1 MAKKF
6 DYDFSGYATKANTL
20 CYDGLTIAPDAFKGD
35 DGRKVPVVWNHD
47 HSDPEHV
54 LGHALLQNRKDGVYA
69 YVKMNDSPSGQSAL
83 EAVRSGDIDA
93 MSIFANGL
101 KKAGQTVM
109 HGVIRELSL
118 VLAGCNPGALIDEIV
133 EHSADYNTEEGEEAF
148 IYTDGG
154 ISLKHGLDPDD
165 NPLDEEDEIMHS
177 EDEDKEKSKENPE
190 GKETTKET
198 TEETV
203 KEVFNSLTEKQKN
216 VVYAIVGMVT
226 DGKKGADNKET
237 DNDKEDETVKHNV
250 FDNDKDQGVLKH
262 SIDEINA
269 AMADGKR
276 CGSMKDAFIQH
287 GIEDVEWLFPE
298 DHLLDNPPRI
308 IDNDQ
313 TWVGKVMSSVHHIP
327 FSRIKS
333 MSADLTEED
342 ARAKGYIKGNFKKE
356 QVFGLLKRSTS
367 PTTVYKKQKMDRDD
381 IADITSFD
389 VIAWLK
395 QEMRTKLNEELARAY
410 LIGDGRNAASDDK
423 INEGNIR
430 PIYSD
435 DDFYTIKVQAEVA
448 TGADTETKIKAAM
461 NASLKARK
469 DYKGSGNPT
478 LFTTEDNLT
487 DMLLLEDK
495 IGHRL
500 YKNEAEVAQA
510 LRVKEIVTVP
520 QMAGMKGTKGGE
532 LFGIVVNL
540 ADYTVGADKGGAV
553 NMFDDFDI
561 DYNQQKYLIETRC
574 SGALTVPFSA
584 MAIEYK
590 AA

>member
-1 MAKKF
+1 MAVNF
-6 DYDFSGYATKANTL
+6 DYDFSGYATKANTK
-20 CYDGLTIAPDAFKGD
+20 CYDGLTIAPNAFAD
-35 DGRKVPVVWNHD
+35 DNGRTVPVVWNHN
-47 HSDPEHV
+47 HSGPEYV
-54 LGHALLQNRKDGVYA
+54 LGHALLQNRRDGVYA
-69 YVKMNDSPSGQSAL
+69 YVKMNDTPSGQTAL

-133 EHSADYNTEEGEEAF
+133 AHGTDNDGEGGEAF

-154 ISLKHGLDPDD
+154 LSLKHGLDPDD
-165 NPLDEEDEIMHS
+165 NPLNEEDDEMAKEGGKTLEEVVDTMNDEQKEALYALVGMAKDGLDEDDDPEEDDYDDEDDEDDYDDYDEEDDM
-177 EDEDKEKSKENPE
+177 
-190 GKETTKET
+190 
-198 TEETV
+198 
-203 KEVFNSLTEKQKN
+203 
-216 VVYAIVGMVT
+216 
-226 DGKKGADNKET
+226 
-237 DNDKEDETVKHNV
+237 KHNV
-250 FDNDKDQGVLKH
+250 FDNDPEQGVLRH
-262 SIDEINA
+262 SMDEINA
-269 AMADGKR
+269 AIADGKS
-276 CGSMKDAFIQH
+276 CGSMKDAFIAH

-298 DHLLDNPPRI
+298 DHLLDTTPRI

-313 TWVGKVMSSVHHIP
+313 SWVSKVMSGVHHIP
-327 FSRIKS
+327 FSRVKS
-333 MSADLTEED
+333 MAADLTEED

-356 QVFGLLKRSTS
+356 QVFSLLKRSTT

-381 IADITSFD
+381 VADITGFD

-395 QEMRTKLNEELARAY
+395 QEMRVKLNEELARAY
-410 LIGDGRNAASDDK
+410 LIGDGRLSSSDDK

-435 DDFYTIKVQAEVA
+435 DDLFTIKVQVETAAGDDTA
-448 TGADTETKIKAAM
+448 TKLDKMMTAV
-461 NASLKARK
+461 LKARK
-469 DYKGSGNPT
+469 NYKGAGNPT
-478 LFTTEDNLT
+478 FYTTDDTLT
-487 DMLLLEDK
+487 DLLLLKDK

-520 QMAGMKGTKGGE
+520 QMEGMTGKLGGE
-532 LFGIVVNL
+532 FVGIIVNL
-540 ADYTVGADKGGAV
+540 TDYTVGADKGGAV

-574 SGALTVPFSA
+574 SGAMTTPFGA

-590 AA
+590 VA

>member
-1 MAKKF
+1 MAMNF
-6 DYDFSGYATKANTL
+6 DYDFSGYATKANTK
-20 CYDGLTIAPDAFKGD
+20 CYDGLTIAPNAFAD
-35 DGRKVPVVWNHD
+35 DNGRKVPVVWNHN
-47 HSDPEHV
+47 HSGPEYV
-54 LGHALLQNRKDGVYA
+54 LGHALLQNRRDGVYA
-69 YVKMNDSPSGQSAL
+69 YVKMNDTPSGQTAL

-133 EHSADYNTEEGEEAF
+133 AHGADNDGEGGEAF

-154 ISLKHGLDPDD
+154 LSLKHGLDPDD
-165 NPLDEEDEIMHS
+165 NPLDEEDDEMAKEGGKTLEEVVDTMNDEQKKALYALVGMAKDGLD
-177 EDEDKEKSKENPE
+177 EDEDPE
-190 GKETTKET
+190 
-198 TEETV
+198 
-203 KEVFNSLTEKQKN
+203 
-216 VVYAIVGMVT
+216 
-226 DGKKGADNKET
+226 
-237 DNDKEDETVKHNV
+237 EDEEDDYDDEDYDDEDEEDDNVKHNV
-250 FDNDKDQGVLKH
+250 FDADTDKGVLKH
-262 SIDEINA
+262 SMDEINA

-276 CGSMKDAFIQH
+276 CGSMKDAFIAH

-308 IDNDQ
+308 IDRDQ
-313 TWVGKVMSSVHHIP
+313 SWVSKVMSGVHHIP
-327 FSRIKS
+327 FSRVKS
-333 MSADLTEED
+333 MAADLTEED

-367 PTTVYKKQKMDRDD
+367 PTTVYKKQKMDKDD
-381 IADITSFD
+381 IADITNFD

-395 QEMRTKLNEELARAY
+395 QEMRVKLNEELARAY
-410 LIGDGRNAASDDK
+410 LIGDGRLASSDDK

-430 PIYSD
+430 PIYND
-435 DDFYTIKVQAEVA
+435 DDLFTIKVQVETTAGDDTA
-448 TGADTETKIKAAM
+448 TKLDKMMTAV
-461 NASLKARK
+461 LKARK
-469 DYKGSGNPT
+469 NYKGSGNPT
-478 LFTTEDNLT
+478 FYTTEDILT
-487 DMLLLEDK
+487 DLRLMKDK

-500 YKNEAEVAQA
+500 YKNDAEVAEA

-520 QMAGMKGTKGGE
+520 QMENMKGVNGGE
-532 LFGIVVNL
+532 FVGIIVNL

-590 AA
+590 VG

>member
-133 EHSADYNTEEGEEAF
+133 EHSADYNAEEGEEAF

-190 GKETTKET
+190 DKET

-410 LIGDGRNAASDDK
+410 LISDGRNAASDDK

>member
-1 MAKKF
+1 MKGKIKMAVNF
-6 DYDFSGYATKANTL
+6 DYDFSGYATKANTK
-20 CYDGLTIAPDAFKGD
+20 CYDGLTIAPNAFAD
-35 DGRKVPVVWNHD
+35 DNGRKVPVVWNHN
-47 HSDPEHV
+47 HSGPEYV

-69 YVKMNDSPSGQSAL
+69 YVKMNDTPGGKTAL

-133 EHSADYNTEEGEEAF
+133 EHGADWSADEGEEAF

-165 NPLDEEDEIMHS
+165 NPLDEEEDNMAQAGGKTLKEVVDTMNDEQKEALYALVGMAKDGLD
-177 EDEDKEKSKENPE
+177 EDEDPE
-190 GKETTKET
+190 EGEDDYDEDD
-198 TEETV
+198 EDDYE
-203 KEVFNSLTEKQKN
+203 
-216 VVYAIVGMVT
+216 
-226 DGKKGADNKET
+226 
-237 DNDKEDETVKHNV
+237 EDEEDDMKHNV
-250 FDNDKDQGVLKH
+250 FDADTEKGVLKH
-262 SIDEINA
+262 SMDEINA
-269 AMADGKR
+269 AIADGKS
-276 CGSMKDAFIQH
+276 CGSMKDAFIAH
-287 GIEDVEWLFPE
+287 GIDDVEWLFPE

-308 IDNDQ
+308 IDRDQ
-313 TWVGKVMSSVHHIP
+313 SWVSKVMSGVHHIP
-327 FSRIKS
+327 FSRVKS
-333 MSADLTEED
+333 MAADLTEED

-356 QVFGLLKRSTS
+356 QVFGLLKRSTT

-381 IADITSFD
+381 IADITGFD

-395 QEMRTKLNEELARAY
+395 QEMRVKLNEELARAY
-410 LIGDGRNAASDDK
+410 LIGDGRLSSSDDK

-430 PIYSD
+430 PIYND
-435 DDFYTIKVQAEVA
+435 DDLFTIKVQVETAAGDDTA
-448 TGADTETKIKAAM
+448 TKLDKMMTAV
-461 NASLKARK
+461 LKARK
-469 DYKGSGNPT
+469 NYKGAGNPT
-478 LFTTEDNLT
+478 FYTTEDILT
-487 DMLLLEDK
+487 DLRLMKDK

-500 YKNEAEVAQA
+500 YKNDAEVAEA

-520 QMAGMKGTKGGE
+520 QMENMKGVNGGE
-532 LFGIVVNL
+532 FVGLIVNL

-590 AA
+590 VA

>member
-101 KKAGQTVM
+101 KKAGNTVM

-133 EHSADYNTEEGEEAF
+133 EHSADYNAEEGEEAF

-154 ISLKHGLDPDD
+154 LSLKHGLDPDG
-165 NPLDEEDEIMHS
+165 NPLGEEDDEIMHS
-177 EDEDKEKSKENPE
+177 EDEDKEKSNENPE
-190 GKETTKET
+190 DKET

-203 KEVFNSLTEKQKN
+203 KEVFDSLTEKQKN

-250 FDNDKDQGVLKH
+250 FDNEKEQGVLKH

>member
-1 MAKKF
+1 MKGKIKMAMNF
-6 DYDFSGYATKANTL
+6 DYDFSGYATKANTK
-20 CYDGLTIAPDAFKGD
+20 CYDGLTIAPNAFAD
-35 DGRKVPVVWNHD
+35 DNGRKVPVVWNHN
-47 HSDPEHV
+47 HSGPEYV

-69 YVKMNDSPSGQSAL
+69 YVKMNDTPSGQTAL

-133 EHSADYNTEEGEEAF
+133 EHSADWNADEGGEAF
-148 IYTDGG
+148 IYNDGG
-154 ISLKHGLDPDD
+154 ISLKHGLDPDG
-165 NPLDEEDEIMHS
+165 NPLEEEEKDMAQAGGKTLEEVYNSMTPEQQECCCALVGMAKDGLDEEDDPE
-177 EDEDKEKSKENPE
+177 EDE
-190 GKETTKET
+190 
-198 TEETV
+198 
-203 KEVFNSLTEKQKN
+203 
-216 VVYAIVGMVT
+216 
-226 DGKKGADNKET
+226 
-237 DNDKEDETVKHNV
+237 EDEYDDDEYDDNEDEEDDMKHNV
-250 FDNDKDQGVLKH
+250 FDNDNGGTVLKH
-262 SIDEINA
+262 SIDEINSA
-269 AMADGKR
+269 IADGKS
-276 CGSMKDAFIQH
+276 CGSMKDAFIAH
-287 GIEDVEWLFPE
+287 GIDDVEWLFPE

-313 TWVGKVMSSVHHIP
+313 TWVGKVMSGVHHIP

-381 IADITSFD
+381 IADITGFD

-590 AA
+590 VA

>member
-1 MAKKF
+1 MKGKIKMAVNF
-6 DYDFSGYATKANTL
+6 DYDFSGYATKANTK
-20 CYDGLTIAPDAFKGD
+20 CYDGLTIAPNAFAD
-35 DGRKVPVVWNHD
+35 DNGRKVPVVWNHN
-47 HSDPEHV
+47 HSGPEYV
-54 LGHALLQNRKDGVYA
+54 LGHALLQNRRDGVYA
-69 YVKMNDSPSGQSAL
+69 YVKMNDTPSGQTAL

-133 EHSADYNTEEGEEAF
+133 AHGADSDGEGGEAF

-154 ISLKHGLDPDD
+154 LSLKHCLDPDD
-165 NPLDEEDEIMHS
+165 NPLNEEDDEMAKEGGKTLEEVVDTMNDEQKEALYALVGMAKNDLDEDDDPEEDDYDEED
-177 EDEDKEKSKENPE
+177 DEDDYDDYD
-190 GKETTKET
+190 
-198 TEETV
+198 EEDD
-203 KEVFNSLTEKQKN
+203 
-216 VVYAIVGMVT
+216 M
-226 DGKKGADNKET
+226 
-237 DNDKEDETVKHNV
+237 KHNV
-250 FDNDKDQGVLKH
+250 FDNDPEQGVLRH
-262 SIDEINA
+262 SMDEINA
-269 AMADGKR
+269 AIADGKS
-276 CGSMKDAFIQH
+276 CGSMKDAFIAH

-298 DHLLDNPPRI
+298 DHLLDTPPRI

-313 TWVGKVMSSVHHIP
+313 SWVSKVMSGVHHIP
-327 FSRIKS
+327 FSRVKS
-333 MSADLTEED
+333 MAADLTEED

-356 QVFGLLKRSTS
+356 QVFSLLKRSTT

-381 IADITSFD
+381 VADITGFD
-389 VIAWLK
+389 VIVWLK
-395 QEMRTKLNEELARAY
+395 QEMRVKLNEELARAY
-410 LIGDGRNAASDDK
+410 LIGDGRLSSSDDK

-430 PIYSD
+430 PIYND
-435 DDFYTIKVQAEVA
+435 DDLFTIKVQVETAAGDDTA
-448 TGADTETKIKAAM
+448 TKLDKMMTAV
-461 NASLKARK
+461 LKARK
-469 DYKGSGNPT
+469 NYKGAGNPT
-478 LFTTEDNLT
+478 FYTTDDTLT
-487 DMLLLEDK
+487 DLLLLKDK

-520 QMAGMKGTKGGE
+520 QMEGMTGKLGGE
-532 LFGIVVNL
+532 FVGIIVNL

-574 SGALTVPFSA
+574 SGAMTTPFGA

>member
-1 MAKKF
+1 MKGKIKMAVNF
-6 DYDFSGYATKANTL
+6 DYDFSGYATKANTK
-20 CYDGLTIAPDAFKGD
+20 CYDGLIIAPNAFAD
-35 DGRKVPVVWNHD
+35 DNGRKVPVVWNHN
-47 HSDPEHV
+47 HSGPEYV
-54 LGHALLQNRKDGVYA
+54 LGHALLQNRRDGVYA
-69 YVKMNDSPSGQSAL
+69 YVKMNDTPSGQTAL

-118 VLAGCNPGALIDEIV
+118 VLTGCNPGALIDEIV
-133 EHSADYNTEEGEEAF
+133 AHGADSDGEGGEAF

-154 ISLKHGLDPDD
+154 LSLKHGLDPDD
-165 NPLDEEDEIMHS
+165 NPLNEEDDEMAKEGGKTLEEVVDTMNDEQKEALYALVGMAKNDLDEDDDPEEDDYDEED
-177 EDEDKEKSKENPE
+177 DEDDYDDYD
-190 GKETTKET
+190 
-198 TEETV
+198 EEDD
-203 KEVFNSLTEKQKN
+203 
-216 VVYAIVGMVT
+216 M
-226 DGKKGADNKET
+226 
-237 DNDKEDETVKHNV
+237 KHNV
-250 FDNDKDQGVLKH
+250 FDNDPEQGVLRH
-262 SIDEINA
+262 SMDEINA
-269 AMADGKR
+269 AIADGKS
-276 CGSMKDAFIQH
+276 CGSMKDAFIAH

-298 DHLLDNPPRI
+298 DHLLDTPPRI

-313 TWVGKVMSSVHHIP
+313 SWVSKVMSGVHHIP
-327 FSRIKS
+327 FSRVKS
-333 MSADLTEED
+333 MAADLTEED

-356 QVFGLLKRSTS
+356 QVFSLLKRSTT

-381 IADITSFD
+381 VADITGFD

-395 QEMRTKLNEELARAY
+395 QEMRVKLNEELARAY
-410 LIGDGRNAASDDK
+410 LIGDGRLSSSDDK

-430 PIYSD
+430 PIYND
-435 DDFYTIKVQAEVA
+435 DDLFTIKVQVETAAGDDTA
-448 TGADTETKIKAAM
+448 TKLDKMMTAV
-461 NASLKARK
+461 LKARK
-469 DYKGSGNPT
+469 NYKGAGNPT
-478 LFTTEDNLT
+478 FYTTDDTLT
-487 DMLLLEDK
+487 DLLLLKDK

-520 QMAGMKGTKGGE
+520 QMEGMTGKLGGE
-532 LFGIVVNL
+532 FVGIIVNL

-574 SGALTVPFSA
+574 SGAMTTPFGA

>member
-1 MAKKF
+1 MAMNF
-6 DYDFSGYATKANTL
+6 DYDFSGYATKANTK
-20 CYDGLTIAPDAFKGD
+20 CYDGLTIAPNAFAD
-35 DGRKVPVVWNHD
+35 DNGMKVPVVWNHN
-47 HSDPEHV
+47 HSGPEYV
-54 LGHALLQNRKDGVYA
+54 LGHALLQNRRDGVYA
-69 YVKMNDSPSGQSAL
+69 YVKMNDTPSGQTAL

-133 EHSADYNTEEGEEAF
+133 AHGADNDGEGGEAF

-154 ISLKHGLDPDD
+154 LSLKHGLDPDD
-165 NPLDEEDEIMHS
+165 NPLDEEDDEMAKEGGKTLEEVVDTMNDEQKEALYALVGMAKDGLDEEEDPE
-177 EDEDKEKSKENPE
+177 EDEEDDYDDED
-190 GKETTKET
+190 
-198 TEETV
+198 
-203 KEVFNSLTEKQKN
+203 
-216 VVYAIVGMVT
+216 Y
-226 DGKKGADNKET
+226 D
-237 DNDKEDETVKHNV
+237 EDEEDDMKHNV
-250 FDNDKDQGVLKH
+250 FDNDPEQGVLRH

-269 AMADGKR
+269 AIADGKS
-276 CGSMKDAFIQH
+276 CGSMKDAFIAH

-308 IDNDQ
+308 IDRDQ
-313 TWVGKVMSSVHHIP
+313 SWVSKVMSGVHHIP
-327 FSRIKS
+327 FSRVKS
-333 MSADLTEED
+333 MAADLTEED

-356 QVFGLLKRSTS
+356 QVFSLLKRSTT

-381 IADITSFD
+381 VADITGFD

-395 QEMRTKLNEELARAY
+395 QEMRVKLNEELARAY
-410 LIGDGRNAASDDK
+410 LIGDGRLSSSDDK

-430 PIYSD
+430 PIYND
-435 DDFYTIKVQAEVA
+435 DDLFTIKVQVETAAGDDTA
-448 TGADTETKIKAAM
+448 TKLDKMMTAV
-461 NASLKARK
+461 LKARK
-469 DYKGSGNPT
+469 NYKGAGNPT
-478 LFTTEDNLT
+478 FYTTEDTLT
-487 DMLLLEDK
+487 DLLLLKDK

-510 LRVKEIVTVP
+510 LRVNEIVTVP
-520 QMAGMKGTKGGE
+520 LMEGMTGKLGGE
-532 LFGIVVNL
+532 FVGIIVNL
-540 ADYTVGADKGGAV
+540 SDYTVGADKGGAV

-574 SGALTVPFSA
+574 SGAMTTPFGA

-590 AA
+590 VA

>member
-1 MAKKF
+1 MKGKIKMAVNF
-6 DYDFSGYATKANTL
+6 DYDFSGYATKANTK
-20 CYDGLTIAPDAFKGD
+20 CYDGLTIAPNAFAD
-35 DGRKVPVVWNHD
+35 DNGRKVPVVWNHN
-47 HSDPEHV
+47 HSGPEYV
-54 LGHALLQNRKDGVYA
+54 LGHALLQNRRDGVYA
-69 YVKMNDSPSGQSAL
+69 YVKMNDTPSGQTAL

-133 EHSADYNTEEGEEAF
+133 AHGADSDGEGGEAF

-154 ISLKHGLDPDD
+154 LSLKHGLDPDD
-165 NPLDEEDEIMHS
+165 NPLNEEDDEMAKEGGKTLEEVVDTMNDEQKEALYALVGMAKNDLDEDDDPEEDDYDEED
-177 EDEDKEKSKENPE
+177 DEDDYD
-190 GKETTKET
+190 
-198 TEETV
+198 EEDD
-203 KEVFNSLTEKQKN
+203 
-216 VVYAIVGMVT
+216 M
-226 DGKKGADNKET
+226 
-237 DNDKEDETVKHNV
+237 KHNV
-250 FDNDKDQGVLKH
+250 FDNDPEQGVLRH
-262 SIDEINA
+262 SMDEINA
-269 AMADGKR
+269 AIADGKS
-276 CGSMKDAFIQH
+276 CGSMKDAFIAH

-298 DHLLDNPPRI
+298 DHLLDTPPRI

-313 TWVGKVMSSVHHIP
+313 SWVSKVMSGVHHIP
-327 FSRIKS
+327 FSRVKS
-333 MSADLTEED
+333 MAADLTEED

-356 QVFGLLKRSTS
+356 QVFSLLKRSTT

-381 IADITSFD
+381 VADITGFD

-395 QEMRTKLNEELARAY
+395 QEMRVKLNEELARAY
-410 LIGDGRNAASDDK
+410 LIGDGRLSSSDDK

-430 PIYSD
+430 PIYND
-435 DDFYTIKVQAEVA
+435 DDLFTIKVQVETAASDDTA
-448 TGADTETKIKAAM
+448 TKLDKMMTAV
-461 NASLKARK
+461 LKARK
-469 DYKGSGNPT
+469 NYKGTGNPT
-478 LFTTEDNLT
+478 FYTTDDTLT
-487 DMLLLEDK
+487 DLLLLKDK

-520 QMAGMKGTKGGE
+520 QMEGMTGKLGGE
-532 LFGIVVNL
+532 FVGIIVNL

-574 SGALTVPFSA
+574 SGAMTTPFGA

>member
-1 MAKKF
+1 MAVNF
-6 DYDFSGYATKANTL
+6 DYDFSGYATKANTK
-20 CYDGLTIAPDAFKGD
+20 CYDGLTIAPNAFAD
-35 DGRKVPVVWNHD
+35 DNGRTVPVVWNHN
-47 HSDPEHV
+47 HSGPEYV
-54 LGHALLQNRKDGVYA
+54 LGHALLQNRRDGVYA
-69 YVKMNDSPSGQSAL
+69 YVKMNDTPSGQTAL

-133 EHSADYNTEEGEEAF
+133 AHGTDNDGEGGEAF

-154 ISLKHGLDPDD
+154 LSLKHGLDPDD
-165 NPLDEEDEIMHS
+165 NPLNEEDDEMAKEGGKTLEEVVDTMNDEQKEALYALVGMAKDGLDEDDDPEEDDYDDEDDEDDYDDYDEEDDM
-177 EDEDKEKSKENPE
+177 
-190 GKETTKET
+190 
-198 TEETV
+198 
-203 KEVFNSLTEKQKN
+203 
-216 VVYAIVGMVT
+216 
-226 DGKKGADNKET
+226 
-237 DNDKEDETVKHNV
+237 KHNV
-250 FDNDKDQGVLKH
+250 FDNDPEQGVLRH
-262 SIDEINA
+262 SMDEINA
-269 AMADGKR
+269 AIADGKS
-276 CGSMKDAFIQH
+276 CGSMKDAFIAH

-298 DHLLDNPPRI
+298 DHLLDTPPRI

-313 TWVGKVMSSVHHIP
+313 SWVSKVMSGVHHIP
-327 FSRIKS
+327 FSRVKS
-333 MSADLTEED
+333 MAADLTEED

-356 QVFGLLKRSTS
+356 QVFSLLKRSTT

-381 IADITSFD
+381 VADITSFD

-395 QEMRTKLNEELARAY
+395 QEMRVKLNEELARAY
-410 LIGDGRNAASDDK
+410 LIGDGRLSSSDDK

-435 DDFYTIKVQAEVA
+435 DDLFTIKVQVETAAGDDTA
-448 TGADTETKIKAAM
+448 TKLDKMMTAV
-461 NASLKARK
+461 LKARK
-469 DYKGSGNPT
+469 NYKGAGNPT
-478 LFTTEDNLT
+478 FYTTDDTLT
-487 DMLLLEDK
+487 DLLLLKDK

-520 QMAGMKGTKGGE
+520 QMEGMTGKLGGE
-532 LFGIVVNL
+532 FVGIIVNL
-540 ADYTVGADKGGAV
+540 TDYTVGADKGGAV

-574 SGALTVPFSA
+574 SGAMTAPFGA

-590 AA
+590 VA

>member
-1 MAKKF
+1 MALNF
-6 DYDFSGYATKANTL
+6 DYDFSGYATKANTK
-20 CYDGLTIAPDAFKGD
+20 CYDGLTIAPNAFKGD
-35 DGRKVPVVWNHD
+35 NGKKVPVVWNHN
-47 HSDPEHV
+47 HSGPEYV

-69 YVKMNDSPSGQSAL
+69 YVKLNDTPSGQTAL
-83 EAVRSGDIDA
+83 EAVRCGDIDA

-101 KKAGQTVM
+101 QKAGQTVM

-133 EHSADYNTEEGEEAF
+133 AHGADNDGEGGEAF

-165 NPLDEEDEIMHS
+165 NPLNEEDDDMAKAGGKTLEEVVDTMNDEQKEALYALVGMAKDGVDDDELDEDDGDYDEDDYDDDEDYEDEEDDM
-177 EDEDKEKSKENPE
+177 
-190 GKETTKET
+190 
-198 TEETV
+198 
-203 KEVFNSLTEKQKN
+203 
-216 VVYAIVGMVT
+216 
-226 DGKKGADNKET
+226 
-237 DNDKEDETVKHNV
+237 KHNV
-250 FDNDKDQGVLKH
+250 FDNDPEQGVLRH
-262 SIDEINA
+262 SMDEINA
-269 AMADGKR
+269 AIADGKS
-276 CGSMKDAFIQH
+276 CGSMKDAFIAH

-308 IDNDQ
+308 IDRDQ
-313 TWVGKVMSSVHHIP
+313 SWVSKVMSGVHHIP
-327 FSRIKS
+327 FSRVKS
-333 MSADLTEED
+333 MAADLTEED

-356 QVFGLLKRSTS
+356 QVFSLLKRSTT

-381 IADITSFD
+381 VADITGFD

-395 QEMRTKLNEELARAY
+395 QEMRVKLNEELARAY
-410 LIGDGRNAASDDK
+410 LIGDGRLSSSDDK

-430 PIYSD
+430 PIYND
-435 DDFYTIKVQAEVA
+435 DDLFTIKVQVETAAGDDTA
-448 TGADTETKIKAAM
+448 TKLDKMMTAV
-461 NASLKARK
+461 LKARK
-469 DYKGSGNPT
+469 NYKGAGNPT
-478 LFTTEDNLT
+478 FYTTEDILT
-487 DMLLLEDK
+487 DLRLMKDK

-500 YKNEAEVAQA
+500 YKNDAEVAEA

-520 QMAGMKGTKGGE
+520 QMENMKGVNGGE
-532 LFGIVVNL
+532 FVGLIVNL

-574 SGALTVPFSA
+574 SGAMTTPFGA

-590 AA
+590 VA

>member
-1 MAKKF
+1 MALNF
-6 DYDFSGYATKANTL
+6 DYDFSGYATKANTK
-20 CYDGLTIAPDAFKGD
+20 CYDGLTIAPNAFKGD
-35 DGRKVPVVWNHD
+35 NGKKVPVVWNHN
-47 HSDPEHV
+47 HSGPEYV

-69 YVKMNDSPSGQSAL
+69 YVKLNDTPSGQTAL
-83 EAVRSGDIDA
+83 EAVRCGDIDA

-101 KKAGQTVM
+101 QKAGQTVM

-133 EHSADYNTEEGEEAF
+133 AHGADNDGEGGEAF

-165 NPLDEEDEIMHS
+165 NPLNEEDDDMANAGGKTLQEVVDTMNDEQKEALYALVGMAQDGVDDDELDEDDEDYDEDDYDDDEDYEDEEDDM
-177 EDEDKEKSKENPE
+177 
-190 GKETTKET
+190 
-198 TEETV
+198 
-203 KEVFNSLTEKQKN
+203 
-216 VVYAIVGMVT
+216 
-226 DGKKGADNKET
+226 
-237 DNDKEDETVKHNV
+237 KHNV
-250 FDNDKDQGVLKH
+250 FDNDPEQGVLRH
-262 SIDEINA
+262 SMDEINA
-269 AMADGKR
+269 AIADGKS
-276 CGSMKDAFIQH
+276 CGSMKDAFIAH

-298 DHLLDNPPRI
+298 DHLLDTPPRI
-308 IDNDQ
+308 IDRDQ
-313 TWVGKVMSSVHHIP
+313 SWVSKVMSGVHHIP
-327 FSRIKS
+327 FSRVKS
-333 MSADLTEED
+333 MAADLTEED

-356 QVFGLLKRSTS
+356 QVFSLLKRSTT

-381 IADITSFD
+381 VADITGFD

-395 QEMRTKLNEELARAY
+395 QEMRVKLNEELARAY
-410 LIGDGRNAASDDK
+410 LIGDGRLSSSDDK

-430 PIYSD
+430 PIYND
-435 DDFYTIKVQAEVA
+435 DDLFTIKVQVETTAGDDTA
-448 TGADTETKIKAAM
+448 TKLDKMMTAV
-461 NASLKARK
+461 LKARK
-469 DYKGSGNPT
+469 NYKGAGNPT
-478 LFTTEDNLT
+478 FYTTEDILT
-487 DMLLLEDK
+487 DLLLLKDK

-520 QMAGMKGTKGGE
+520 QMEGMKGKLGGE
-532 LFGIVVNL
+532 FIGIIVNL

-574 SGALTVPFSA
+574 SGAMTTPFGA

-590 AA
+590 VA

>member
-1 MAKKF
+1 MKGKIKMAVNF
-6 DYDFSGYATKANTL
+6 DYDFSGYATKANTK
-20 CYDGLTIAPDAFKGD
+20 CYDGLTIAPNAFAD
-35 DGRKVPVVWNHD
+35 DNGRKVPVVWNHN
-47 HSDPEHV
+47 HSGPEYV
-54 LGHALLQNRKDGVYA
+54 LGHALLQNRRDGVYA
-69 YVKMNDSPSGQSAL
+69 YVKMNDTPSGQTAL

-133 EHSADYNTEEGEEAF
+133 AHGADSDGEGGEAF

-154 ISLKHGLDPDD
+154 LSLKHGLDPDD
-165 NPLDEEDEIMHS
+165 NPLNEEDDEMAKEGGKTLEEVVDTMNDEQKEALYALVGMAKNDLDEDDDPEEDDYDEED
-177 EDEDKEKSKENPE
+177 DEDDYDDYD
-190 GKETTKET
+190 
-198 TEETV
+198 EEDD
-203 KEVFNSLTEKQKN
+203 
-216 VVYAIVGMVT
+216 M
-226 DGKKGADNKET
+226 
-237 DNDKEDETVKHNV
+237 KHNV
-250 FDNDKDQGVLKH
+250 FDNDPEQGVLRH
-262 SIDEINA
+262 SMDEINA
-269 AMADGKR
+269 AIADGKS
-276 CGSMKDAFIQH
+276 CGSMKDAFIAH
-287 GIEDVEWLFPE
+287 GIEYVEWLFPE
-298 DHLLDNPPRI
+298 DHLLDTPPRI

-313 TWVGKVMSSVHHIP
+313 SWVSKVMSGVHHIP
-327 FSRIKS
+327 FSRVKS
-333 MSADLTEED
+333 MAADLTEED

-356 QVFGLLKRSTS
+356 QVFSLLKRSTT

-381 IADITSFD
+381 VADITGFD

-395 QEMRTKLNEELARAY
+395 QEMRVKLNEELARAY
-410 LIGDGRNAASDDK
+410 LIGDGRLSSSDDK

-430 PIYSD
+430 PIYND
-435 DDFYTIKVQAEVA
+435 DDLFTIKVQVETAAGDDTA
-448 TGADTETKIKAAM
+448 TKLDKMMTAV
-461 NASLKARK
+461 LKARK
-469 DYKGSGNPT
+469 NYKGAGNPT
-478 LFTTEDNLT
+478 FYTTDDTLT
-487 DMLLLEDK
+487 DLLLLKDK

-520 QMAGMKGTKGGE
+520 QMEGMTGKLGGE
-532 LFGIVVNL
+532 FVGIIVNL

-574 SGALTVPFSA
+574 SGAMTTPFGA

>member
-1 MAKKF
+1 MKGKIKMAVNF
-6 DYDFSGYATKANTL
+6 DYDFSGYATKANTK
-20 CYDGLTIAPDAFKGD
+20 CYDGLTIAPNAFAD
-35 DGRKVPVVWNHD
+35 DNGRKVPVVWNHN
-47 HSDPEHV
+47 HSGPEYV
-54 LGHALLQNRKDGVYA
+54 LGHALLQNRRDGVYA
-69 YVKMNDSPSGQSAL
+69 YVKMNDTPSGQTAL

-133 EHSADYNTEEGEEAF
+133 AHGADSDGEGGEAF

-154 ISLKHGLDPDD
+154 LSLKHGLDPDD
-165 NPLDEEDEIMHS
+165 NPLNEEDDEMAKEGGKTLEEVVDTMNDEQKEALYALVGMAKNDLDEDDDPEEDDYDEEDDEDDYDEEDE
-177 EDEDKEKSKENPE
+177 EDD
-190 GKETTKET
+190 
-198 TEETV
+198 
-203 KEVFNSLTEKQKN
+203 
-216 VVYAIVGMVT
+216 M
-226 DGKKGADNKET
+226 
-237 DNDKEDETVKHNV
+237 KHNV
-250 FDNDKDQGVLKH
+250 FDNDPEQGVLRH
-262 SIDEINA
+262 SMDEINA
-269 AMADGKR
+269 AIADGKS
-276 CGSMKDAFIQH
+276 CGSMKDAFIAH

-298 DHLLDNPPRI
+298 DHLLDTPPRI

-313 TWVGKVMSSVHHIP
+313 SWVSKVMSGVHHIP
-327 FSRIKS
+327 FSRVKS
-333 MSADLTEED
+333 MAADLTEED
-342 ARAKGYIKGNFKKE
+342 ARAKGYIKSNFKKE
-356 QVFGLLKRSTS
+356 QVFSLLKRSTT

-381 IADITSFD
+381 VADITGFD

-395 QEMRTKLNEELARAY
+395 QEMRVKLNEELARAY
-410 LIGDGRNAASDDK
+410 LIGDGRLSSSDDK

-430 PIYSD
+430 PIYND
-435 DDFYTIKVQAEVA
+435 DDLFTIKVQVETAAGDDTA
-448 TGADTETKIKAAM
+448 TKLDKMMTAV
-461 NASLKARK
+461 LKARK
-469 DYKGSGNPT
+469 NYKGAGNPT
-478 LFTTEDNLT
+478 FYTTDDTLT
-487 DMLLLEDK
+487 DLLLLKDK

-520 QMAGMKGTKGGE
+520 QMEGMTGKLGGE
-532 LFGIVVNL
+532 FVGIIVNL

-574 SGALTVPFSA
+574 SGAMTTPFGA

>member
-1 MAKKF
+1 MKGKIKMAVNF
-6 DYDFSGYATKANTL
+6 DYDFSGYATKANTK
-20 CYDGLTIAPDAFKGD
+20 CYDGLTIAPNAFAD
-35 DGRKVPVVWNHD
+35 DNGRKVPVVWNHN
-47 HSDPEHV
+47 HSGPEYV

-69 YVKMNDSPSGQSAL
+69 YVKMNDTPGGKTAL

-133 EHSADYNTEEGEEAF
+133 EHGADWSADEGEEAF

-165 NPLDEEDEIMHS
+165 NPLDEEEDNMAQAGGKTLKEVVDTMNDEQKEALYALVGMAKDGLD
-177 EDEDKEKSKENPE
+177 EDEDPE
-190 GKETTKET
+190 EGEDDYDEDD
-198 TEETV
+198 EDDYE
-203 KEVFNSLTEKQKN
+203 
-216 VVYAIVGMVT
+216 
-226 DGKKGADNKET
+226 
-237 DNDKEDETVKHNV
+237 EDEEDNMKHNV
-250 FDNDKDQGVLKH
+250 FDADTEKGVLKH
-262 SIDEINA
+262 SMDEINA
-269 AMADGKR
+269 AIADGKS
-276 CGSMKDAFIQH
+276 CGSMKDAFIAH
-287 GIEDVEWLFPE
+287 GIDDVEWLFPE

-308 IDNDQ
+308 IDRDQ
-313 TWVGKVMSSVHHIP
+313 SWVSKVMSGVHHIP
-327 FSRIKS
+327 FSRVKS
-333 MSADLTEED
+333 MAADLTEED

-356 QVFGLLKRSTS
+356 QVFGLLKRSTT

-381 IADITSFD
+381 IADITGFD

-395 QEMRTKLNEELARAY
+395 QEMRVKLNEELARAY
-410 LIGDGRNAASDDK
+410 LIGDGRLSSSDDK

-430 PIYSD
+430 PIYND
-435 DDFYTIKVQAEVA
+435 DDLFTIKVQVETAA
-448 TGADTETKIKAAM
+448 GDDTAAKLDKM
-461 NASLKARK
+461 MTAVLKARK
-469 DYKGSGNPT
+469 NYKGAGNPT
-478 LFTTEDNLT
+478 FYTTEDILT
-487 DMLLLEDK
+487 DLRLMKDK

-500 YKNEAEVAQA
+500 YKNDAEVAEA

-520 QMAGMKGTKGGE
+520 QMENMKGVNGGE
-532 LFGIVVNL
+532 FVGLIVNL

-590 AA
+590 VA

>member
-1 MAKKF
+1 MAVNF
-6 DYDFSGYATKANTL
+6 DYDFSGYATKANTK
-20 CYDGLTIAPDAFKGD
+20 CYDGLTIAPNAFAD
-35 DGRKVPVVWNHD
+35 DNGRTVPVVWNHN
-47 HSDPEHV
+47 HSGPEYV
-54 LGHALLQNRKDGVYA
+54 LGHALLQNRRDGVYA
-69 YVKMNDSPSGQSAL
+69 YVKMNDTPSGQTAL

-133 EHSADYNTEEGEEAF
+133 AHGTDNDGEGGEAF

-154 ISLKHGLDPDD
+154 LSLKHGLDPDD
-165 NPLDEEDEIMHS
+165 NPLNEEDDEMAKEGGKTLEEVVDTMNDEQKEALYALVGMAKDGLDEDDDPEEDDYDDEDDEDDYDDYDEEDDM
-177 EDEDKEKSKENPE
+177 
-190 GKETTKET
+190 
-198 TEETV
+198 
-203 KEVFNSLTEKQKN
+203 
-216 VVYAIVGMVT
+216 
-226 DGKKGADNKET
+226 
-237 DNDKEDETVKHNV
+237 KHNV
-250 FDNDKDQGVLKH
+250 FDNDPEQGVLRH
-262 SIDEINA
+262 SMDEINA
-269 AMADGKR
+269 AIADGKS
-276 CGSMKDAFIQH
+276 CGSMKDAFIAH

-298 DHLLDNPPRI
+298 DHLLDTPPRI

-313 TWVGKVMSSVHHIP
+313 SWVSKVMSGVHHIP
-327 FSRIKS
+327 FSRVKS
-333 MSADLTEED
+333 MAADLTEED

-356 QVFGLLKRSTS
+356 QVFSLLKRSTT

-381 IADITSFD
+381 VADITSFD

-395 QEMRTKLNEELARAY
+395 QEMRVKLNEELARAY
-410 LIGDGRNAASDDK
+410 LIGDGRLSSSDDK

-435 DDFYTIKVQAEVA
+435 DDLFTIKVQVETAAGDDTA
-448 TGADTETKIKAAM
+448 TKLDKMMTAV
-461 NASLKARK
+461 LKARK
-469 DYKGSGNPT
+469 NYKGAGNPT
-478 LFTTEDNLT
+478 FYTTEDTLT
-487 DMLLLEDK
+487 DLLLLKDK

-520 QMAGMKGTKGGE
+520 QMEGMTGKLGGE
-532 LFGIVVNL
+532 FVGIIVNL
-540 ADYTVGADKGGAV
+540 TDYTVGADKGGAV

-574 SGALTVPFSA
+574 SGAMTTPFGA

-590 AA
+590 VA

>member
-1 MAKKF
+1 MKGKIKMAVNF
-6 DYDFSGYATKANTL
+6 DYDFSGYATKANTK
-20 CYDGLTIAPDAFKGD
+20 CYDGLTIAPNAFAD
-35 DGRKVPVVWNHD
+35 DNGRKVPVVWNHN
-47 HSDPEHV
+47 HSGPEYV
-54 LGHALLQNRKDGVYA
+54 LGHALLQNRRDGVYA
-69 YVKMNDSPSGQSAL
+69 YVKMNDTPSGQTAL

-133 EHSADYNTEEGEEAF
+133 AHGADSDGEGGEAF

-154 ISLKHGLDPDD
+154 LSLKHGLDPDD
-165 NPLDEEDEIMHS
+165 NPLNEEDDEMAKEGGKTLEEVVDTMNDEQKEALYALVGMAKNDLDEDDDPEEDDYDEED
-177 EDEDKEKSKENPE
+177 DEDDYDDYD
-190 GKETTKET
+190 
-198 TEETV
+198 EEDD
-203 KEVFNSLTEKQKN
+203 
-216 VVYAIVGMVT
+216 M
-226 DGKKGADNKET
+226 
-237 DNDKEDETVKHNV
+237 KHNV
-250 FDNDKDQGVLKH
+250 FDNDPEQGVLRH
-262 SIDEINA
+262 SMDEINA
-269 AMADGKR
+269 AIADGKS
-276 CGSMKDAFIQH
+276 CGSMKDAFIAH

-298 DHLLDNPPRI
+298 DHLLDTPPRI
-308 IDNDQ
+308 IDRDQ
-313 TWVGKVMSSVHHIP
+313 SWVSKVMSGVHHIP
-327 FSRIKS
+327 FSRVKS
-333 MSADLTEED
+333 MAADLTEED

-356 QVFGLLKRSTS
+356 QVFSLLKRSTT

-381 IADITSFD
+381 VADITGFD

-395 QEMRTKLNEELARAY
+395 QEMRVKLNEELARAY
-410 LIGDGRNAASDDK
+410 LIGDGRLSSSDDK

-430 PIYSD
+430 PIYND
-435 DDFYTIKVQAEVA
+435 DDLFTIKVQVETAAGDDTA
-448 TGADTETKIKAAM
+448 TKLDKMMTAV
-461 NASLKARK
+461 LKARK
-469 DYKGSGNPT
+469 NYKGAGNPT
-478 LFTTEDNLT
+478 FYTTDDTLT
-487 DMLLLEDK
+487 DLLLLKDK

-520 QMAGMKGTKGGE
+520 QMEGMTGKLGGE
-532 LFGIVVNL
+532 FVGIIVNL

-574 SGALTVPFSA
+574 SGAMTTPFGA

>member
-1 MAKKF
+1 MKGKIKMAVNF
-6 DYDFSGYATKANTL
+6 DYDFSGYATKANTK
-20 CYDGLTIAPDAFKGD
+20 CYDGLTIAPNAFAD
-35 DGRKVPVVWNHD
+35 DNGRKVPVVWNHN
-47 HSDPEHV
+47 HSGPEYV

-69 YVKMNDSPSGQSAL
+69 YVKMNDTPGGKTAL

-118 VLAGCNPGALIDEIV
+118 VVAGCNPGALIDEIV
-133 EHSADYNTEEGEEAF
+133 EHGADWSADEGEEAF

-165 NPLDEEDEIMHS
+165 NPLDEEEDNMAQAGGKTLKEVVDTMNDEQKEALYALVGMAKDGLD
-177 EDEDKEKSKENPE
+177 EDEDPE
-190 GKETTKET
+190 EGEDDYDEDD
-198 TEETV
+198 EDDYE
-203 KEVFNSLTEKQKN
+203 
-216 VVYAIVGMVT
+216 
-226 DGKKGADNKET
+226 
-237 DNDKEDETVKHNV
+237 EDEEDDMKHNV
-250 FDNDKDQGVLKH
+250 FDNDNDGTVLKH

-269 AMADGKR
+269 AIADGKS

-287 GIEDVEWLFPE
+287 GIDDVEWLFPE

-313 TWVGKVMSSVHHIP
+313 TWVGKVMSGVHHIP

-381 IADITSFD
+381 IADITGFD

-435 DDFYTIKVQAEVA
+435 DDFYTIKVQANVA

-510 LRVKEIVTVP
+510 MRVKEIVTVP
-520 QMAGMKGTKGGE
+520 QMAGMKGKLGGE

-590 AA
+590 VA

>member
-1 MAKKF
+1 MKGKIKMAVNF
-6 DYDFSGYATKANTL
+6 DYDFSGYATKANTK
-20 CYDGLTIAPDAFKGD
+20 CYDGLTIAPNAFAD
-35 DGRKVPVVWNHD
+35 DNGRTVPVVWNHN
-47 HSDPEHV
+47 HSGPEYV
-54 LGHALLQNRKDGVYA
+54 LGHALLQNRRDGVYA
-69 YVKMNDSPSGQSAL
+69 YVKMNDTPSGQTAL

-133 EHSADYNTEEGEEAF
+133 AHGTDNDGEGGEAF

-154 ISLKHGLDPDD
+154 LSLKHGLDPDD
-165 NPLDEEDEIMHS
+165 NPLNEEDDEMAKEGGKTLEEVVDTMNDEQKEALYALVGMAKDGLDEDDDPEEDDYDDEDDEDDYDDYDEEDDM
-177 EDEDKEKSKENPE
+177 
-190 GKETTKET
+190 
-198 TEETV
+198 
-203 KEVFNSLTEKQKN
+203 
-216 VVYAIVGMVT
+216 
-226 DGKKGADNKET
+226 
-237 DNDKEDETVKHNV
+237 KHNV
-250 FDNDKDQGVLKH
+250 FDNDPEQGVLRH
-262 SIDEINA
+262 SMDEINA
-269 AMADGKR
+269 AIADGKS
-276 CGSMKDAFIQH
+276 CGSMKDAFIAH

-298 DHLLDNPPRI
+298 DHLLDPPPRI

-313 TWVGKVMSSVHHIP
+313 SWVSKVMSGVHHIP
-327 FSRIKS
+327 FSRVKS
-333 MSADLTEED
+333 MAADLTEED

-356 QVFGLLKRSTS
+356 QVFSLLKRSTT

-381 IADITSFD
+381 VADITGFD

-395 QEMRTKLNEELARAY
+395 QEMRVKLNEELARAY
-410 LIGDGRNAASDDK
+410 LIGDGRLSSSDDK

-435 DDFYTIKVQAEVA
+435 DDLFTIKVQVETAAGDDTA
-448 TGADTETKIKAAM
+448 TKLDKMMTAV
-461 NASLKARK
+461 LKARK
-469 DYKGSGNPT
+469 NYKGAGNPT
-478 LFTTEDNLT
+478 FYTTEDTLT
-487 DMLLLEDK
+487 DLLLLKDK

-520 QMAGMKGTKGGE
+520 QMEGMTGKLGGE
-532 LFGIVVNL
+532 FVGIIVNL
-540 ADYTVGADKGGAV
+540 TDYTVGADKGGAV

-574 SGALTVPFSA
+574 SGAMTTPFGA

-590 AA
+590 VA

>member
-1 MAKKF
+1 MALNF
-6 DYDFSGYATKANTL
+6 DYDFSGYATKANTK
-20 CYDGLTIAPDAFKGD
+20 CYDGLTIAPNAFKGD
-35 DGRKVPVVWNHD
+35 NGKKVPVVWNHN
-47 HSDPEHV
+47 HSGPEYV

-69 YVKMNDSPSGQSAL
+69 YVKLNDTPSGQTAL
-83 EAVRSGDIDA
+83 EAVRCGDIDA

-101 KKAGQTVM
+101 QKAGQTVM

-133 EHSADYNTEEGEEAF
+133 AHGADNDGEGGEAF

-165 NPLDEEDEIMHS
+165 NPLNEEDDDMAKAGGKTLEEVYNSMTPEQQKCCCALVGMAKDGLDEENDPDEDYDEDDYDDDEDDEDYEDEEDDM
-177 EDEDKEKSKENPE
+177 
-190 GKETTKET
+190 
-198 TEETV
+198 
-203 KEVFNSLTEKQKN
+203 
-216 VVYAIVGMVT
+216 
-226 DGKKGADNKET
+226 
-237 DNDKEDETVKHNV
+237 KHNV
-250 FDNDKDQGVLKH
+250 FDNDPEQGVLRH
-262 SIDEINA
+262 SMDEINA
-269 AMADGKR
+269 AIADGKS
-276 CGSMKDAFIQH
+276 CGSMKDAFIAH

-298 DHLLDNPPRI
+298 DHLLDTPPRI
-308 IDNDQ
+308 IDRDQ
-313 TWVGKVMSSVHHIP
+313 SWVSKVMSGVHHIP
-327 FSRIKS
+327 FSRVKS
-333 MSADLTEED
+333 MAADLTEED

-356 QVFGLLKRSTS
+356 QVFSLLKRSTT

-381 IADITSFD
+381 VADITGFD

-395 QEMRTKLNEELARAY
+395 QEMRVKLNEELARAY
-410 LIGDGRNAASDDK
+410 LIGDGRLSSSDDK

-430 PIYSD
+430 PIYND
-435 DDFYTIKVQAEVA
+435 DDLFTIKVQVETAAGDDTA
-448 TGADTETKIKAAM
+448 TKLDKMMTAV
-461 NASLKARK
+461 LKARK
-469 DYKGSGNPT
+469 NYKGAGNPT
-478 LFTTEDNLT
+478 FYTTEDTLT
-487 DMLLLEDK
+487 DLLLLKDK

-520 QMAGMKGTKGGE
+520 QMEGMKGKLGGE
-532 LFGIVVNL
+532 FVGLIVNL

-574 SGALTVPFSA
+574 SGAMTTPFGA

-590 AA
+590 VA

>member
-1 MAKKF
+1 MAKF
-6 DYDFSGYATKANTL
+6 DYDCSGWATKANVQ
-20 CYDGLTIAPDAFKGD
+20 CYDGLTIAQDAFREC
-35 DGRKVPVVWNHD
+35 DGRVVPMVYNHD
-47 HSDPEHV
+47 HGDIGNV
-54 LGHALLQNRKDGVYA
+54 IGHCLLENRPGGVYCYA
-69 YVKMNDSPSGQSAL
+69 KFNNTDSGNTARKCV
-83 EAVRSGDIDA
+83 ENGDLNA
-93 MSIFANGL
+93 FSIFANGL
-101 KKAGQTVM
+101 QKVGKTVK
-109 HGVIRELSL
+109 HGLIQEVSL
-118 VLAGCNPGALIDEIV
+118 VLAGCNPGALIDEVIKHSV
-133 EHSADYNTEEGEEAF
+133 DEDYDGGEAFIYNDSGLSLTHGMDPNGDPLEELEHSADGGKTREEA
-148 IYTDGG
+148 
-154 ISLKHGLDPDD
+154 KMA
-165 NPLDEEDEIMHS
+165 DEKNM
-177 EDEDKEKSKENPE
+177 N
-190 GKETTKET
+190 

-203 KEVFNSLTEKQKN
+203 EDVFNTLTEKQKN
-216 VVYAIVGMVT
+216 VVYAIIGSTMASED
-226 DGKKGADNKET
+226 DGE
-237 DNDKEDETVKHNV
+237 EDDTVKQNV
-250 FDNDKDQGVLKH
+250 FDKDTHETVLKH
-262 SIDEINA
+262 SMDEINNIVKTA
-269 AMADGKR
+269 KSH
-276 CGSMKDAFIQH
+276 GSMKQAFEDAMDADELAHSI
-287 GIEDVEWLFPE
+287 DNVEWLFPD
-298 DHLLDNPPRI
+298 DHVLDTPPHV

-313 TWVGKVMSSVHHIP
+313 TWVGKVMNGVHHIP

-389 VIAWLK
+389 VVAWLK
-395 QEMRTKLNEELARAY
+395 KEMRTKLNEELARAY
-410 LIGDGRNAASDDK
+410 LIGDGRNTASDDK

-430 PIYSD
+430 PIVND
-435 DDFYTIKVQAEVA
+435 DDFYTIKVQAAVA
-448 TGADTETKIKAAM
+448 SGADTVTKIKAAM

-510 LRVKEIVTVP
+510 MRVKEIVTVP
-520 QMAGMKGTKGGE
+520 QMAGMKGSKGGE

-561 DYNQQKYLIETRC
+561 NYNQQKYLIETRC

-584 MAIEYK
+584 MAIEYNVT
-590 AA
+590 

>member
-1 MAKKF
+1 MAVNF
-6 DYDFSGYATKANTL
+6 DYDFSGYATKANTK
-20 CYDGLTIAPDAFKGD
+20 CYDGLTIAPNAFAD
-35 DGRKVPVVWNHD
+35 DNGRKVPVVWNHN
-47 HSDPEHV
+47 HSGPEYV
-54 LGHALLQNRKDGVYA
+54 LGHALLQNRRDGVYA
-69 YVKMNDSPSGQSAL
+69 YVKMNDTPSGQTAL

-133 EHSADYNTEEGEEAF
+133 AHGADSDGEGGEAF

-154 ISLKHGLDPDD
+154 LSLKHGLDPDD
-165 NPLDEEDEIMHS
+165 NPLNEEDDEMAKEGGKTLEEVVDTMNDEQKEALYALVGMAKNDLDEDDDPEEDDYDEED
-177 EDEDKEKSKENPE
+177 DEDDYDDYD
-190 GKETTKET
+190 
-198 TEETV
+198 EEDD
-203 KEVFNSLTEKQKN
+203 
-216 VVYAIVGMVT
+216 M
-226 DGKKGADNKET
+226 
-237 DNDKEDETVKHNV
+237 KHNV
-250 FDNDKDQGVLKH
+250 FDNDPKQGVLRH
-262 SIDEINA
+262 SMDEINA
-269 AMADGKR
+269 AIADGKS
-276 CGSMKDAFIQH
+276 CGSMKDAFIAH

-298 DHLLDNPPRI
+298 DHLLDTPPRI

-313 TWVGKVMSSVHHIP
+313 SWVSKVMSGVHHIP
-327 FSRIKS
+327 FSRVKS
-333 MSADLTEED
+333 MAADLTEED

-356 QVFGLLKRSTS
+356 QVFSLLKRSTT

-381 IADITSFD
+381 VADITGFD

-395 QEMRTKLNEELARAY
+395 QEMRVKLNEELARAY
-410 LIGDGRNAASDDK
+410 LIGDGRLSSSDDK

-430 PIYSD
+430 PIYND
-435 DDFYTIKVQAEVA
+435 DDLFTIKVQVETAAGDDTA
-448 TGADTETKIKAAM
+448 TKLDKMMTAV
-461 NASLKARK
+461 LKARK
-469 DYKGSGNPT
+469 NYKGAGNPT
-478 LFTTEDNLT
+478 FYTTDDILT
-487 DMLLLEDK
+487 DLRLMKDK

-500 YKNEAEVAQA
+500 YKNDAEVAEA

-520 QMAGMKGTKGGE
+520 QMENMKGVNGGE
-532 LFGIVVNL
+532 FVGLIVNL

-574 SGALTVPFSA
+574 SGAMTTPFGA

>member
-1 MAKKF
+1 MAKF
-6 DYDFSGYATKANTL
+6 DYDCSGWATKANVQ
-20 CYDGLTIAPDAFKGD
+20 CYDGLTIAQDAFREC
-35 DGRKVPVVWNHD
+35 DGRVVPMVYNHD
-47 HSDPEHV
+47 HGDIGNV
-54 LGHALLQNRKDGVYA
+54 IGHCLLENRPGGVYCYA
-69 YVKMNDSPSGQSAL
+69 KFNNTDSGNTARKCV
-83 EAVRSGDIDA
+83 ENGDLNA
-93 MSIFANGL
+93 FSIFANGL
-101 KKAGQTVM
+101 QKVGKTVK
-109 HGVIRELSL
+109 HGLIQEVSL
-118 VLAGCNPGALIDEIV
+118 VLAGCNPGALIDEVIK
-133 EHSADYNTEEGEEAF
+133 HSVDEDYDGGEAF
-148 IYTDGG
+148 IYNDSGLSLTHGMDPNGDPLEELKHSADGG
-154 ISLKHGLDPDD
+154 KTREEAKMA
-165 NPLDEEDEIMHS
+165 DEKNM
-177 EDEDKEKSKENPE
+177 N
-190 GKETTKET
+190 

-203 KEVFNSLTEKQKN
+203 EDVFNTLTEKQKN
-216 VVYAIVGMVT
+216 VVYAIIGSTMASED
-226 DGKKGADNKET
+226 DGE
-237 DNDKEDETVKHNV
+237 EDDTVKQNV
-250 FDNDKDQGVLKH
+250 FDKDTHETVLKH
-262 SIDEINA
+262 SMDEIDNIVKTA
-269 AMADGKR
+269 KSH
-276 CGSMKDAFIQH
+276 GSMKQAFEDAMDADELTHSI
-287 GIEDVEWLFPE
+287 DNVEWLFPD
-298 DHLLDNPPRI
+298 DHVLDTPPHV

-313 TWVGKVMSSVHHIP
+313 TWVGKVMNGVHHIP

-389 VIAWLK
+389 VVAWLK
-395 QEMRTKLNEELARAY
+395 KEMRTKLNEELARAY
-410 LIGDGRNAASDDK
+410 LIGDGRNTASDDK

-430 PIYSD
+430 PIVND
-435 DDFYTIKVQAEVA
+435 DDFYTIKVQAAVA
-448 TGADTETKIKAAM
+448 SGADTVTKIKAAM

-510 LRVKEIVTVP
+510 MRVKEIVTVP
-520 QMAGMKGTKGGE
+520 QMAGMKGSKGGE

-584 MAIEYK
+584 MAIEYNVT
-590 AA
+590 

>member
-1 MAKKF
+1 MAVNF
-6 DYDFSGYATKANTL
+6 DYDFSGYATKANTK
-20 CYDGLTIAPDAFKGD
+20 CYDGLTIAPNAFAD
-35 DGRKVPVVWNHD
+35 DNGRTVPVVWNHN
-47 HSDPEHV
+47 HSGPEYV
-54 LGHALLQNRKDGVYA
+54 LGHALLQNRRDGVYA
-69 YVKMNDSPSGQSAL
+69 YVKMNDTPSGQTAL

-133 EHSADYNTEEGEEAF
+133 AHGTDNDGEGGEAF

-154 ISLKHGLDPDD
+154 LSLKHGLDPDD
-165 NPLDEEDEIMHS
+165 NPLNEEDDKMAKEGGKTLEEVVDTMNDEQKEALYALVGMAKDGLDEDDDPEEDDYDDEDDEDDYDDYDEEDDM
-177 EDEDKEKSKENPE
+177 
-190 GKETTKET
+190 
-198 TEETV
+198 
-203 KEVFNSLTEKQKN
+203 
-216 VVYAIVGMVT
+216 
-226 DGKKGADNKET
+226 
-237 DNDKEDETVKHNV
+237 KHNV
-250 FDNDKDQGVLKH
+250 FDNDPEQGVLRH
-262 SIDEINA
+262 SMDEINA
-269 AMADGKR
+269 AIADGKS
-276 CGSMKDAFIQH
+276 CGSMKDAFIAH

-298 DHLLDNPPRI
+298 DHLLDTPPRI

-313 TWVGKVMSSVHHIP
+313 SWVSKVMSGVHHIP
-327 FSRIKS
+327 FSRVKS
-333 MSADLTEED
+333 MAADLTEED

-356 QVFGLLKRSTS
+356 QVFSLLKRSTT

-381 IADITSFD
+381 VADITSFD

-395 QEMRTKLNEELARAY
+395 QEMRVKLNEELARAY
-410 LIGDGRNAASDDK
+410 LIGDGRLSSSDDK

-430 PIYSD
+430 PIYND
-435 DDFYTIKVQAEVA
+435 DDLFTIKVQVETAAGDDTA
-448 TGADTETKIKAAM
+448 TKLDKMMTAV
-461 NASLKARK
+461 LKARK
-469 DYKGSGNPT
+469 NYKGAGNPT
-478 LFTTEDNLT
+478 FYTTDDTLT
-487 DMLLLEDK
+487 DLLLLKDK

-510 LRVKEIVTVP
+510 LRVKEIVTMP
-520 QMAGMKGTKGGE
+520 QMEGMTGKLGGE
-532 LFGIVVNL
+532 FVGIIVNL

-574 SGALTVPFSA
+574 SGAMTTPFGA